1 MIDRLESLELP
12 RVGPECVLV
21 KMLAAPINPSDLN
34 MLQGKSK
41 ALIKH
46 YICIG
51 SEAGCLGKKKKEKK
65 SEMYFARGK

>member
-12 RVGPECVLV
+12 HVGPECVLV

-41 ALIKH
+41 R
-46 YICIG
+46 
-51 SEAGCLGKKKKEKK
+51 
-65 SEMYFARGK
+65 FD